1 MIPGGG
7 AEASRDSMARRG
19 CRLIMRSVRAHP
31 VAHALALVG
40 ALGFVATT
48 VGTAWLL
55 GWITDNVIIAPTDDR
70 TGPAVAA
77 ALVVGVS
84 VVSGT
89 SVLMRRWFLAMAEL
103 RTQRD
108 WRRALLHRYIDLP
121 MDFHR
126 ERDPGEL
133 LAHAD
138 SDVNT
143 ATMVLKPLAFA
154 VSVLVLVVVTMAALF
169 AAHPLL
175 ALIAA
180 VVFPALAVISRVY
193 IRRVEAPSAEVQR
206 RVGEVS
212 EVAHESF
219 DGAVV
224 VKTLGREPIEVER
237 MRAASERLRDQRIR
251 VGRMRA
257 TFEPAIDA
265 LPTVGAIALLVVGAW
280 LVGRGSATPGD
291 LVLAATL
298 FSLLAMPLFIVGFFL
313 EEMPRSVVSLERVDR
328 VLDRPVLAPAPAGP
342 RLLPGGPLRLDIE
355 DLAVG
360 YGRRLVLDGV
370 SLQVRAG
377 ETVALVGATGSGKS
391 TLLETVAG
399 LNDAGRGSVRLSGIA
414 LGLIGPDE
422 LHEAVA
428 LVFQEAF
435 LFADS
440 VAENVD
446 LQRGR
451 PPADLAAALES
462 AAAGA
467 FVDALP
473 EGGATVVGER
483 GVTLSGGQRQR
494 VALARALVR
503 SPRLL
508 MLDDATSAVDPVVES
523 EILAN
528 LRRDLDTTVLVV
540 AHRLSTIE
548 LADRVAY
555 LAGGRIAATGTHEE
569 LLALDDYRSLVS
581 AYEQASEAERV
592 GGDS

>member
-1 MIPGGG
+1 MS
-7 AEASRDSMARRG
+7 ASPDSMARRG
-19 CRLIMRSVRAHP
+19 YRLIIRSVRAHP
-31 VAHALALVG
+31 VPHLVALLG
-40 ALGFVATT
+40 ALGFVAAT

-55 GWITDNVIIAPTDDR
+55 GWITDNVIIAPESDR

-77 ALVVGVS
+77 AIVIGVS
-84 VVSGT
+84 VASGI

-154 VSVLVLVVVTMAALF
+154 VSVVVLVVVTMAALF

-175 ALIAA
+175 ALIAV
-180 VVFPALAVISRVY
+180 VVFPALAVISRIY
-193 IRRVEAPSAEVQR
+193 TRMVETPSAEVQR

-237 MRAASERLRDQRIR
+237 MRAASERLRDERIR

-257 TFEPAIDA
+257 GFEPSIDA
-265 LPTVGAIALLVVGAW
+265 LPTMGAIVLLLVGAW

-298 FSLLAMPLFIVGFFL
+298 FSLLALPLFIVGFFL
-313 EEMPRSVVSLERVDR
+313 EEMPRSVVSLERVDG
-328 VLDRPVLAPAPAGP
+328 VLDRPLQPSTEPEGNGPVLPP
-342 RLLPGGPLRLDIE
+342 GPLGLQIDG
-355 DLAVG
+355 LAVR
-360 YGRRLVLDGV
+360 YGSRLVLDGL
-370 SLQVRAG
+370 SLAVGPG

-399 LNDAGRGSVRLSGIA
+399 LNSVAGGSIHLSGAA
-414 LGLIGPDE
+414 LQDVPSSE
-422 LHEAVA
+422 FHSAVA

-440 VAENVD
+440 VAENVG
-446 LQRGR
+446 LQWGR
-451 PPADLAAALES
+451 SPADVTAALDS
-462 AAAGA
+462 AAAGT

-473 EGGATVVGER
+473 YGGSTVVGER

-508 MLDDATSAVDPVVES
+508 MLDDATSAVDPVVEG

-528 LRRDLDTTVLVV
+528 LRRDLDTTMLVV
-540 AHRLSTIE
+540 AHRISTIE

-555 LAGGRIAATGTHEE
+555 LAGGRIVATGTHDE
-569 LLALDDYRSLVS
+569 LLDIDDYRSLVS
-581 AYEQASEAERV
+581 AYEQAEAP
-592 GGDS
+592 

>member
-1 MIPGGG
+1 
-7 AEASRDSMARRG
+7 MARRG
-19 CRLIMRSVRAHP
+19 YRLIMRSVRAHP
-31 VAHALALVG
+31 VPHLVALLG
-40 ALGFVATT
+40 ALGFVAAT

-55 GWITDNVIIAPTDDR
+55 GWITDNVIIAPESER

-77 ALVVGVS
+77 VIVIGVS
-84 VVSGT
+84 VASGI

-154 VSVLVLVVVTMAALF
+154 VSVVVLVVVTMAALF

-175 ALIAA
+175 ALIAV
-180 VVFPALAVISRVY
+180 VVFPALALISRIY
-193 IRRVEAPSAEVQR
+193 TRMVEAPSAEVQR

-224 VKTLGREPIEVER
+224 VKTLGREPIELER
-237 MRAASERLRDQRIR
+237 MRAASERLRDERIR

-257 TFEPAIDA
+257 GFEPSIDA
-265 LPTVGAIALLVVGAW
+265 LPTVGAIVLLLVGAW

-298 FSLLAMPLFIVGFFL
+298 FSLLALPLFIVGFFL
-313 EEMPRSVVSLERVDR
+313 EEMPRSVVSLERVDG
-328 VLDRPVLAPAPAGP
+328 VLDRPPEPSVEPEGNGPVLPP
-342 RLLPGGPLRLDIE
+342 GPLGLQIDG
-355 DLAVG
+355 LAVR
-360 YGRRLVLDGV
+360 YGSRLVLDGLSLAV
-370 SLQVRAG
+370 SPG

-399 LNDAGRGSVRLSGIA
+399 LNSVAGGSIRLSGAA
-414 LGLIGPDE
+414 LQDVPSRE
-422 LHEAVA
+422 FHSAVA

-440 VAENVD
+440 VVENVG
-446 LQRGR
+446 LQWGR
-451 PPADLAAALES
+451 SPADVTAALDS

-473 EGGATVVGER
+473 DGGATVVGER

-508 MLDDATSAVDPVVES
+508 MLDDATSAVDPVVEG

-528 LRRDLDTTVLVV
+528 LRRDLDTTMLVV
-540 AHRLSTIE
+540 AHRISTIE

-555 LAGGRIAATGTHEE
+555 LAGGRIVATGTHDE
-569 LLALDDYRSLVS
+569 LLDIDDYRSLIS
-581 AYEQASEAERV
+581 AYEQAEV
-592 GGDS
+592 L

>member
-1 MIPGGG
+1 MS
-7 AEASRDSMARRG
+7 ASRDGMARRG
-19 CRLIMRSVRAHP
+19 YRLIMRSVRAHP
-31 VAHALALVG
+31 VPHLVALLGALV
-40 ALGFVATT
+40 FVATT

-55 GWITDNVIIAPTDDR
+55 GWITDNVIIVPESER

-77 ALVVGVS
+77 AMVIGVS
-84 VVSGT
+84 VASGI

-154 VSVLVLVVVTMAALF
+154 VSVVVLVVVTMAALF

-180 VVFPALAVISRVY
+180 VVFPALALISRIY
-193 IRRVEAPSAEVQR
+193 TRRVETPSAEVQR

-237 MRAASERLRDQRIR
+237 MRAASERLRDERIR

-257 TFEPAIDA
+257 GFEPAIDA
-265 LPTVGAIALLVVGAW
+265 LPTAGAVVLLLVGAW

-298 FSLLAMPLFIVGFFL
+298 FSLLALPLFIVGFFL

-328 VLDRPVLAPAPAGP
+328 VLDRPLGPSTEPESNGPVLPAGP
-342 RLLPGGPLRLDIE
+342 LGLQIDGLSVR
-355 DLAVG
+355 
-360 YGRRLVLDGV
+360 YGSRLVLDGLSLAV
-370 SLQVRAG
+370 SPG

-399 LNDAGRGSVRLSGIA
+399 LNPAAQRLDTPLGRGSRR
-414 LGLIGPDE
+414 GP
-422 LHEAVA
+422 
-428 LVFQEAF
+428 
-435 LFADS
+435 
-440 VAENVD
+440 
-446 LQRGR
+446 
-451 PPADLAAALES
+451 
-462 AAAGA
+462 
-467 FVDALP
+467 
-473 EGGATVVGER
+473 
-483 GVTLSGGQRQR
+483 
-494 VALARALVR
+494 AR
-503 SPRLL
+503 
-508 MLDDATSAVDPVVES
+508 
-523 EILAN
+523 
-528 LRRDLDTTVLVV
+528 
-540 AHRLSTIE
+540 
-548 LADRVAY
+548 
-555 LAGGRIAATGTHEE
+555 
-569 LLALDDYRSLVS
+569 
-581 AYEQASEAERV
+581 
-592 GGDS
+592 

>member
-1 MIPGGG
+1 MP
-7 AEASRDSMARRG
+7 RRG
-19 CRLIMRSVRAHP
+19 YRLIMRSVRAHP
-31 VAHALALVG
+31 VPHLVALLG
-40 ALGFVATT
+40 ALGFVAAT

-55 GWITDNVIIAPTDDR
+55 GWITDNVIIAPESER

-77 ALVVGVS
+77 AMVIGVS
-84 VVSGT
+84 VASGI

-154 VSVLVLVVVTMAALF
+154 VSVVVLVVVTMVALF

-180 VVFPALAVISRVY
+180 IVFPALAVISRVY
-193 IRRVEAPSAEVQR
+193 TRMVEAPSAEVQR

-237 MRAASERLRDQRIR
+237 MRAVSARLRDERIR

-257 TFEPAIDA
+257 GFEPSIDA
-265 LPTVGAIALLVVGAW
+265 LPTVGAIVLLLVGAW

-298 FSLLAMPLFIVGFFL
+298 FSLLALPLFIVGFFL

-328 VLDRPVLAPAPAGP
+328 VLDRPLEPSAEPEGNGPVLPP
-342 RLLPGGPLRLDIE
+342 GPLGLQIDG
-355 DLAVG
+355 LAVR
-360 YGRRLVLDGV
+360 YGSRLVLDGLWLAV
-370 SLQVRAG
+370 SPG

-399 LNDAGRGSVRLSGIA
+399 LNSVAGGSIQLSGAA
-414 LGLIGPDE
+414 LQDVPSRE
-422 LHEAVA
+422 LHSAVA

-435 LFADS
+435 LFADT
-440 VAENVD
+440 VTENVG
-446 LQRGR
+446 LQWGR
-451 PPADLAAALES
+451 SPADVTAALDS

-473 EGGATVVGER
+473 DGGSTVVGER

-508 MLDDATSAVDPVVES
+508 MLDDATSAVDPVVEG

-528 LRRDLDTTVLVV
+528 LRRDLDTTMLVV
-540 AHRLSTIE
+540 AHRISTIE

-555 LAGGRIAATGTHEE
+555 LAGGRIAATGSHAE
-569 LLALDDYRSLVS
+569 LLDIDDYRSLVS
-581 AYEQASEAERV
+581 AYEQAAAE
-592 GGDS
+592 

>member
-1 MIPGGG
+1 
-7 AEASRDSMARRG
+7 MARRG
-19 CRLIMRSVRAHP
+19 YRLIMRSVRAHP
-31 VAHALALVG
+31 VPHLLALLG
-40 ALGFVATT
+40 ALGFVAAT

-55 GWITDNVIIAPTDDR
+55 GWITDNVIIAPESER

-77 ALVVGVS
+77 AIVIGVS
-84 VVSGT
+84 VASGI

-154 VSVLVLVVVTMAALF
+154 VSVVVLVVVTMAALF

-175 ALIAA
+175 ALIAV

-193 IRRVEAPSAEVQR
+193 TRMVETPSAEVQR

-237 MRAASERLRDQRIR
+237 MRAASERLREERIR

-257 TFEPAIDA
+257 GFEPSIDA
-265 LPTVGAIALLVVGAW
+265 LPTAGAIVLLLVGAW
-280 LVGRGSATPGD
+280 LVGRGAATPGD

-298 FSLLAMPLFIVGFFL
+298 FSLLALPLFIVGFFL
-313 EEMPRSVVSLERVDR
+313 EEMPRSVVSLERVDG
-328 VLDRPVLAPAPAGP
+328 VLDRPLEPSAEPEGNGPVLPP
-342 RLLPGGPLRLDIE
+342 GPLGLQIDG
-355 DLAVG
+355 LAVR
-360 YGRRLVLDGV
+360 YGSRLVLDGLSLAV
-370 SLQVRAG
+370 SPG
-377 ETVALVGATGSGKS
+377 EIVALVGATGSGKS

-399 LNDAGRGSVRLSGIA
+399 LNSVAGGSILLSGAA
-414 LGLIGPDE
+414 LQDVPSRE
-422 LHEAVA
+422 FHSAVA

-440 VAENVD
+440 VVENVG
-446 LQRGR
+446 LQWGR
-451 PPADLAAALES
+451 SPSDVTAALES
-462 AAAGA
+462 AAAGT

-473 EGGATVVGER
+473 DGGATVVGER

-508 MLDDATSAVDPVVES
+508 MLDDATSAVDPVVEG

-528 LRRDLDTTVLVV
+528 LRRDLDTTMLVV
-540 AHRLSTIE
+540 AHRISTIE

-555 LAGGRIAATGTHEE
+555 LAGGRIVATGTHDE
-569 LLALDDYRSLVS
+569 LLDIDDYRSLIS
-581 AYEQASEAERV
+581 AYEQAEV
-592 GGDS
+592 P